1 MSHIS
6 ISIPP
11 HQDQD
16 YHLAGVRDLALPDLH
31 VHPPLHPA
39 RCSQPYD
46 LHVSAN
52 DHTVMELISLFML
65 YCALQGHQDIVLP
78 FVYIA
83 SYLFFLCSSRVIR
96 T

>member
-31 VHPPLHPA
+31 VHPPLHPP

-52 DHTVMELISLFML
+52 DHTVMKLIFITLSLL
-65 YCALQGHQDIVLP
+65 YCALQGHQDKVMPL
-78 FVYIA
+78 
-83 SYLFFLCSSRVIR
+83 
-96 T
+96 